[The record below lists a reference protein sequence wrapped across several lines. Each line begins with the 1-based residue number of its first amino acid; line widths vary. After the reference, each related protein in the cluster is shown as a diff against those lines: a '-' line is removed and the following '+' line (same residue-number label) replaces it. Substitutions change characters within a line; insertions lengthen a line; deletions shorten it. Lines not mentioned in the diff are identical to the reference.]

1 MNVSEIIY
9 KVKAAI
15 DELSTLDYPKLAESV
30 NLENIDLIIVDKIPY
45 ALEWIIQNAPATLL
59 TGDLTESFNNSGLV
73 TKVSDD
79 YVFDIE
85 LPSTTLRVVS
95 ARLSTWMFT
104 PEMSDEH
111 SDVAAMQMYPT
122 SRGTWDNPACVIY
135 NENGKQ
141 ILRMFSGKTRDDVYY
156 ITLALKP
163 DVSFTDT
170 WDGEAV
176 VPIPERL
183 TASFIY
189 YIAGLTTLAMK
200 EDVSKSLLE
209 LAVSS
214 MATK

>member
-73 TKVSDD
+73 TKVSGD
-79 YVFDIE
+79 YVFEIE

-95 ARLSTWMFT
+95 ARLSSWMFT

-209 LAVSS
+209 RAVSS

>member
-73 TKVSDD
+73 TKVSGD
-79 YVFDIE
+79 YVFEIE

-141 ILRMFSGKTRDDVYY
+141 ILRMFSGKTKDDVYY
-156 ITLALKP
+156 ITLALKR

-200 EDVSKSLLE
+200 EDVSRSLLE

>member
-59 TGDLTESFNNSGLV
+59 TGDLTDSFNNSGLV

-79 YVFDIE
+79 YVFEIE

>member
-73 TKVSDD
+73 TKVSGD
-79 YVFDIE
+79 YVFEIE

-111 SDVAAMQMYPT
+111 SNVAAMQMYPT

>member
-73 TKVSDD
+73 TKVSGD
-79 YVFDIE
+79 YVFEIE
-85 LPSTTLRVVS
+85 LPSTTLRVLS

-141 ILRMFSGKTRDDVYY
+141 ILRMFSGKTKDDVYY

>member
-15 DELSTLDYPKLAESV
+15 DELSTLDYPNLAESV

-73 TKVSDD
+73 TKVSGD
-79 YVFDIE
+79 YVFEIE

>member
-79 YVFDIE
+79 YVFEIE

-170 WDGEAV
+170 WDGEAI

>member
-111 SDVAAMQMYPT
+111 SDVAVMQMYPT

-141 ILRMFSGKTRDDVYY
+141 ILRMFSGKTKDDVYY

>member
-73 TKVSDD
+73 TKVSGD
-79 YVFDIE
+79 YVFEIE

-141 ILRMFSGKTRDDVYY
+141 ILRMFSGKTKDDVYY

-209 LAVSS
+209 LAVTS

>member
-30 NLENIDLIIVDKIPY
+30 NLENMDLIIVDKIPY

-73 TKVSDD
+73 TKVSGD

-95 ARLSTWMFT
+95 ARLSSWMFT

-170 WDGEAV
+170 WDGEAI

>member
-73 TKVSDD
+73 TKVSGD
-79 YVFDIE
+79 YVFEIE

-189 YIAGLTTLAMK
+189 YRAGLTTRAMK

>member
-73 TKVSDD
+73 TKVSGD
-79 YVFDIE
+79 YVFEIE

-95 ARLSTWMFT
+95 ARLSSWMFT
-104 PEMSDEH
+104 PEVSDEH

>member
-79 YVFDIE
+79 YVFEIE

-111 SDVAAMQMYPT
+111 SDVAVMQMYPT

-141 ILRMFSGKTRDDVYY
+141 ILRMFSGKTKDDVYY

>member
-73 TKVSDD
+73 TKVSGD
-79 YVFDIE
+79 YVFEIE

-141 ILRMFSGKTRDDVYY
+141 ILRMFSGKTKDDVYY

-200 EDVSKSLLE
+200 EDVSRSLLE

>member
-79 YVFDIE
+79 YVFEIE

-111 SDVAAMQMYPT
+111 SNVAAMQMYPT

-141 ILRMFSGKTRDDVYY
+141 ILRMFSGKTKDDVYY

>member
-15 DELSTLDYPKLAESV
+15 EELSTLDYPKLAESV

-79 YVFDIE
+79 YVFDLE

-214 MATK
+214 MATQ

>member
-1 MNVSEIIY
+1 
-9 KVKAAI
+9 
-15 DELSTLDYPKLAESV
+15 
-30 NLENIDLIIVDKIPY
+30 
-45 ALEWIIQNAPATLL
+45 
-59 TGDLTESFNNSGLV
+59 
-73 TKVSDD
+73 
-79 YVFDIE
+79 
-85 LPSTTLRVVS
+85 
-95 ARLSTWMFT
+95 
-104 PEMSDEH
+104 
-111 SDVAAMQMYPT
+111 
-122 SRGTWDNPACVIY
+122 
-135 NENGKQ
+135 
-141 ILRMFSGKTRDDVYY
+141 MFSGKTRDDVYY

-170 WDGEAV
+170 WDGEAI

>member
-73 TKVSDD
+73 TKVSGD
-79 YVFDIE
+79 YVFEIE

>member
-45 ALEWIIQNAPATLL
+45 ALEWIIQNAPVTLL

-73 TKVSDD
+73 TKVSGD
-79 YVFDIE
+79 YVFEIE

-95 ARLSTWMFT
+95 ARLSSWMFT

-170 WDGEAV
+170 WDGEAI

>member
-73 TKVSDD
+73 TKVSGD
-79 YVFDIE
+79 YVFEIE

-95 ARLSTWMFT
+95 ARLSSWMFT

-111 SDVAAMQMYPT
+111 SEVAAMQMYPT

-170 WDGEAV
+170 WDGEAI

>member
-79 YVFDIE
+79 YVFEIE

-200 EDVSKSLLE
+200 EDVSRSLLE